1 MAVLYVTEPGATVR
15 LSEESLLVTVEEH
28 SRQSH
33 GAGRRKILMEVE
45 SHRLEMVSIVGAAHI
60 TSSAMRHC
68 LERGIAVSWLKRNGE
83 FLGRTAEAMPR
94 SADIRLRQ
102 YAAATEPAT
111 RFQRAVAVV
120 NAKLRNAHAVLR
132 DIQSNEPRNRPL
144 GQALAEM
151 KRVSALTESCRDIK
165 GLLGL
170 EGCGARCYFG
180 ALGAFFKGE
189 ISFQGRKH
197 RPAPD
202 PANALLSYAYVLL
215 AARLAGLLEARGL
228 DPCIG
233 FLHELRPGRASLAID
248 LLEEFRHPVVDRFVL
263 RNCNLRILRP
273 EHFDPPDENGSV
285 RLTREGL
292 KIFFAL
298 WEEHLDKPLR
308 ECGQEKHISP
318 HALFRRQVDRFAASL
333 RGGENYQPFL
343 YGR

>member
-15 LSEESLLVTVEEH
+15 LLEESLLVTVEEH
-28 SRQSH
+28 SEQAH
-33 GAGRRKILMEVE
+33 GAGRRRILMEVE

-68 LERGIAVSWLKRNGE
+68 LERGISVAWLKRNGE
-83 FLGRTAEAMPR
+83 ILGRTVEAMSR

-102 YAAATEPAT
+102 YAAATESAT
-111 RFQRAVAVV
+111 RLQWAVTVV

-132 DIQSNEPRNRPL
+132 DIQSNESGNSTL

-151 KRVSALTESCRDIK
+151 KRVTALTESCRDIK
-165 GLLGL
+165 ELLGL

-215 AARLAGLLEARGL
+215 SSRLAGLLEARGL

-233 FLHELRPGRASLAID
+233 FLHELRPGRASLAVD

-263 RNCNLRILRP
+263 RNCNLRVLRP
-273 EHFDPPDENGSV
+273 EHFDPPDENGAV
-285 RLTREGL
+285 RLTREGA
-292 KIFFAL
+292 KIFFAI
-298 WEEHLDKPLR
+298 WEDHLNKPLR
-308 ECGQEKHISP
+308 EYGQKKYISP
-318 HALFRRQVDRFAASL
+318 HALLRRQVERIAASL
-333 RGGENYQPFL
+333 RSDESYQPFL